1 MKDVI
6 VRQIPTQA
14 AVWYL
19 VSGDVRRT
27 EIILTT
33 SVKLLPRQP

>member
-1 MKDVI
+1 MKEVI

-14 AVWYL
+14 GVWYL

-27 EIILTT
+27 KSILTT
-33 SVKLLPRQP
+33 FVKLLPRHH